1 MIVFFTLCYNIFCW
15 HGANKTQRPLS
26 EFFLFALFFIA
37 DARIFAIISIMTVME
52 SLIVLDNEPQ
62 KELYLL
68 LIGAVLAFV
77 TSFFRLCKVRKSFFV
92 KLSDS
97 LICSLISLSTYFL
110 IKQFH
115 PIEPEFAIA
124 IGSWVG
130 YLGVDGIKTILL
142 DRWRK
147 E

>member
-1 MIVFFTLCYNIFCW
+1 
-15 HGANKTQRPLS
+15 
-26 EFFLFALFFIA
+26 
-37 DARIFAIISIMTVME
+37 MTIME

-77 TSFFRLCKVRKSFFV
+77 TSFFRLCKVKKSFFV

-110 IKQFH
+110 IKQFYA
-115 PIEPEFAIA
+115 ITPEFAIA
-124 IGSWVG
+124 IGSWIG
-130 YLGVDGIKTILL
+130 YLGVDGIKIILL
-142 DRWRK
+142 DRWGK
-147 E
+147 

>member
-1 MIVFFTLCYNIFCW
+1 MFFCW

-37 DARIFAIISIMTVME
+37 DTRIFDQIFAIISIMTVME

>member
-1 MIVFFTLCYNIFCW
+1 MSYNIFCW
-15 HGANKTQRPLS
+15 RGANKTQRPLS
-26 EFFLFALFFIA
+26 EFLFALFFIA
-37 DARIFAIISIMTVME
+37 DAQIFAIMIINIFGE
-52 SLIVLDNEPQ
+52 LNVLDNEPQ

-77 TSFFRLCKVRKSFFV
+77 TSFFKLCKVKKSFIV

-115 PIEPEFAIA
+115 PIDPEFAIA
-124 IGSWVG
+124 IGSWIG

-142 DRWRK
+142 DRWRNR
-147 E
+147 

>member
-1 MIVFFTLCYNIFCW
+1 MSYNIFCW
-15 HGANKTQRPLS
+15 RGANKTQRPLS
-26 EFFLFALFFIA
+26 EFLFALFFIA
-37 DARIFAIISIMTVME
+37 DAQIFAIMIINIFGE
-52 SLIVLDNEPQ
+52 LNVLDNEPQ

-77 TSFFRLCKVRKSFFV
+77 TSFFKLCKVKKSFIV

-115 PIEPEFAIA
+115 PIDPEFAIA

-130 YLGVDGIKTILL
+130 YLGVDGIKTLLL
-142 DRWRK
+142 DRWRN
-147 E
+147 

>member
-1 MIVFFTLCYNIFCW
+1 MLTKHSDL
-15 HGANKTQRPLS
+15 LS
-26 EFFLFALFFIA
+26 EFLFALFFIA
-37 DARIFAIISIMTVME
+37 DARIFAQIFAIISIMTMME

-68 LIGAVLAFV
+68 LIGAVLAFM
-77 TSFFRLCKVRKSFFV
+77 TSFFRLCKVKKNFFV

-115 PIEPEFAIA
+115 PIDPEFAIA
-124 IGSWVG
+124 IGSWIG

-142 DRWRK
+142 DRWGNK
-147 E
+147 